1 MRKKRK
7 KQFYLQEGAIEL
19 IEQIAAREGIPE
31 SRVIEKASWYYST
44 LDDRLAEAVAKSIA
58 KPDSE
63 FMQIVAA
70 MIAAQNIDITGIIAD
85 HEKRAW
91 GILDRIEKKLN
102 GINH

>member
-1 MRKKRK
+1 M
-7 KQFYLQEGAIEL
+7 IEHL
-19 IEQIAAREGIPE
+19 AAKEGIPE

-70 MIAAQNIDITGIIAD
+70 MIAAQNIDINSIIAE

-91 GILDRIEKKLN
+91 DFLEKKLN